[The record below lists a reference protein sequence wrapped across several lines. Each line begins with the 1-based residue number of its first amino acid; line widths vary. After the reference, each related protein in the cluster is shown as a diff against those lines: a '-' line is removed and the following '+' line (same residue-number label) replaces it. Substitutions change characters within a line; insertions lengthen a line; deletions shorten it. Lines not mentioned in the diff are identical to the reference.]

1 MTSNKDSLIPSD
13 NSSVSSAADD
23 DASPRSENPS
33 KTVAHHI
40 EQRFSG
46 PLPPPKIL
54 EQYERV
60 LLGSAERILKMAEKE
75 QGHRHSIQKQEVD
88 GVFGLQRWGQLFGF
102 LIAMVAFIV
111 GGILVYLGHDWVG
124 GILMGG
130 TVVSLVTVFVIGTRR
145 KPEKEN
151 DEADENE

>member
-13 NSSVSSAADD
+13 NTTGASVADD
-23 DASPRSENPS
+23 DTTPRSENSS
-33 KTVAHHI
+33 KTIAHHI

-60 LLGSAERILKMAEKE
+60 LPGSAERILKMAEKE
-75 QGHRHSIQKQEVD
+75 QGHRHSVEKTETD
-88 GVFGLQRWGQLFGF
+88 GIFGLQRRGQLFGF
-102 LIAMVAFIV
+102 LIAISAFLI

-124 GILMGG
+124 GILMGA
-130 TVVSLVTVFVIGTRR
+130 TVVSLVTVFVVGSR
-145 KPEKEN
+145 KKQEQED
-151 DEADENE
+151 DEADEM